1 MTDERWISVTAEG
14 EATIAPDLAVVSLSV
29 TGNGRELEPTRQDV
43 LTRSSSVL
51 SAVRALGIA
60 DADLQ
65 APDISVHPEYD
76 YTKGQ
81 KLVGYRAT
89 RSMTVRV
96 RDLEKLG
103 PVLDRVVKAG
113 ANEVHGAEMRA
124 SDPSAA
130 EHAALRSAVGSA
142 RQKAEVIAE
151 AAGVKPGSLQR
162 LEEEPQSGGPS
173 PVFRQMEMAA
183 ASDAVTEVAPGE
195 LAVTRR
201 IRAWFEIS

>member
-14 EATIAPDLAVVSLSV
+14 EATVAPDLAVVSLSV
-29 TGNGRELEPTRQDV
+29 TGTGRQLEPTRQDV
-43 LTRSSSVL
+43 LARSSSVL

-60 DADLQ
+60 DPDLQ
-65 APDISVHPEYD
+65 APDVAIHPEYN

-89 RSMTVRV
+89 RSVTVRV

-130 EHAALRSAVGSA
+130 EHAALRAAVGTA
-142 RQKAEVIAE
+142 QQKAAVIAE
-151 AAGVKPGSLQR
+151 AAGVSLGSLRR

-173 PVFRQMEMAA
+173 PVFRQMEMAS
-183 ASDAVTEVAPGE
+183 ASDAAMEVAPGE

-201 IRAWFEIS
+201 IRAWFEVS